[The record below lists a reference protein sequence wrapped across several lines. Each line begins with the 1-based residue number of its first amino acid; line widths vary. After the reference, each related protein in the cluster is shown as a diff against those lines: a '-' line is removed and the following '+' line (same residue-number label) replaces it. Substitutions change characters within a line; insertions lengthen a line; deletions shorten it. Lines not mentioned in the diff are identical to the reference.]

1 MDMIKRK
8 GREVDINLTFENN
21 KKLIYFFS
29 KYPIS
34 NGYRER
40 KGRVLYIHK
49 TLKQN
54 FTIIIHNF

>member
-49 TLKQN
+49 TLE
-54 FTIIIHNF
+54 